1 MEVHIY
7 HDIHEGPHPQQQE
20 RNRYEQQFE
29 VQSMDG
35 IPETF
40 WRDKQSGL
48 DQLEGNTV
56 YKCGLWTLLWIIKNS
71 VPSLL

>member
-7 HDIHEGPHPQQQE
+7 HDVYKGPHPQQQE

-40 WRDKQSGL
+40 
-48 DQLEGNTV
+48 
-56 YKCGLWTLLWIIKNS
+56 
-71 VPSLL
+71 